1 MKTFYVTVK
10 IQVEDDADVNDVVE
24 NCNYSFIHDDI
35 LNTEI
40 IETLDTIN

>member
-10 IQVEDDADVNDVVE
+10 IQIEDDADVNDVVE
-24 NCNYSFIHDDI
+24 NCNYIFIHDDI
-35 LNTEI
+35 LNTEV